1 MRRSGATTRAS
12 RGDVA
17 RDELAKRRREWTK
30 TASWSEGS
38 WRVTQSEQKRQAEGA
53 GMEWGPGEA
62 RGGQRVSGLAK
73 NGVLRC
79 SERRAHNLLAAVGLR
94 MHTIA

>member
-1 MRRSGATTRAS
+1 MQRSGATMRDM
-12 RGDVA
+12 RDDVA
-17 RDELAKRRREWTK
+17 RDGLAKRRRERTK
-30 TASWSEGS
+30 TASWSEEC
-38 WRVTQSEQKRQAEGA
+38 WRVTQSEQNASSRGCRDRV
-53 GMEWGPGEA
+53 GA
-62 RGGQRVSGLAK
+62 RGGQRASGPAK

>member
-1 MRRSGATTRAS
+1 MRRSGATTRGS
-12 RGDVA
+12 RDDVA
-17 RDELAKRRREWTK
+17 RDELAKRRRERTK
-30 TASWSEGS
+30 TASWSEEC
-38 WRVTQSEQKRQAEGA
+38 WRVTQSEQMHQAEGA
-53 GMEWGPGEA
+53 GIEWGA

-73 NGVLRC
+73 IGVLRC